1 MQSILKQD
9 YPGTLSVV
17 VVDDGSRD
25 GTAAAAR
32 EVDDGRLTVVDG
44 APLARGWTGKLW
56 AVDQGLGEVRRT
68 ADDADFV
75 LLTDADI
82 VHHPN
87 VLRRLVAKAEDEK
100 LDLVSL
106 LVHLRCQ
113 SPWERLLIPAFV
125 FFFQKLFPFRRVND
139 RDRPEAAAA
148 GGCMLVRW
156 SMLDRVGG
164 VASIRDRLI
173 DDCALAER
181 IKAGGAI
188 WLGLGDGI
196 HSLRRYDRL
205 ADIWEMVART
215 AYTQLRYS
223 ALALAGTIIG
233 MTLIYLV
240 PVGASVFGAMSGD
253 MPAFYA
259 GLVAWLIMGTAY
271 EPTLRLYGQPQWAAL
286 SLPIAGFLYTL
297 MTVDSARRHWVGRG
311 GAWKGRTYDQTGG

>member
-1 MQSILKQD
+1 MTPLAVAGGLSVVCWIFLLFFRGGFWRADQRLQATWPQRKAWPTVVAVIPARDEESTIGVAVQSIVKQD

-164 VASIRDRLI
+164 VALD
-173 DDCALAER
+173 
-181 IKAGGAI
+181 
-188 WLGLGDGI
+188 
-196 HSLRRYDRL
+196 
-205 ADIWEMVART
+205 
-215 AYTQLRYS
+215 
-223 ALALAGTIIG
+223 
-233 MTLIYLV
+233 
-240 PVGASVFGAMSGD
+240 P
-253 MPAFYA
+253 
-259 GLVAWLIMGTAY
+259 
-271 EPTLRLYGQPQWAAL
+271 
-286 SLPIAGFLYTL
+286 
-297 MTVDSARRHWVGRG
+297 
-311 GAWKGRTYDQTGG
+311 